1 MYCHDLHDLA
11 PRVGRECNV
20 LVLGLK
26 VGVLPR
32 RLPGDALAPLAPNL
46 HSADILALYLS
57 IIPPCWKNDSVA
69 ATLIR

>member
-1 MYCHDLHDLA
+1 M
-11 PRVGRECNV
+11 

-26 VGVLPR
+26 ADLLPR

-46 HSADILALYLS
+46 HQADILALYLS
-57 IIPPCWKNDSVA
+57 IIPPCWNNDSVA